1 MNPTTEA
8 LAKKNQ
14 SLLRYQIGIA
24 VIAVVIWWLIEG
36 SEAALAAAYG
46 ALVTIATTLLLAWRL
61 RRAGEMARQDPRKSM
76 KILYVGAVWRFTLA
90 VILFALGIGYLKLNP
105 LAMIVGFML
114 TQLAYIFVGL
124 GTQRASD

>member
-24 VIAVVIWWLIEG
+24 VIIAAIWWLIEG
-36 SEAALAAAYG
+36 GEAALAAAYG
-46 ALVTIATTLLLAWRL
+46 AAVTVATTLLLAWRL
-61 RRAGEMARQDPRKSM
+61 KRAGEMARQDPRKSM

-90 VILFALGIGYLKLNP
+90 VILFALGIGYLQLYP
-105 LAMIVGFML
+105 LAMIVGFIV

>member
-1 MNPTTEA
+1 M
-8 LAKKNQ
+8 
-14 SLLRYQIGIA
+14 
-24 VIAVVIWWLIEG
+24 IAVVIWWLIEG

-90 VILFALGIGYLKLNP
+90 VILFALGIGYLKLSP

>member
-14 SLLRYQIGIA
+14 SLLRYQI
-24 VIAVVIWWLIEG
+24 VIALLVAAVWWFLRGGE
-36 SEAALAAAYG
+36 SALAAAYG
-46 ALVTIATTLLLAWRL
+46 AAVTVVSTVLLVWRL
-61 RRAGEMARQDPRKSM
+61 KRAGETARNDPRKSM
-76 KILYVGAVWRFTLA
+76 KIIYVGAVWRFLLTA
-90 VILFALGIGYLKLNP
+90 ILFALGIGFFKLDP

-114 TQLAYIFVGL
+114 TQLAYVLIGL

>member
-90 VILFALGIGYLKLNP
+90 VILFALGIGYLKLSP